1 MIEVQITNSMRETA
15 HDMASEMGILK
26 RSITKGQGNVY
37 GFLGELVA
45 LNVLG
50 GIHQNTMDY
59 DIVVDNEYDTQGH
72 GYRIDVKTKKTTVK
86 PKPDY
91 DCSVADLTRKQNCDY
106 YAFVRVLSDQSVGWF
121 LGLKKAEQYFTD
133 ARYIKKGDYD
143 NSNGFTARANCYNM
157 PISALDVDLP
167 TSFRH
172 KTVKSALSAG

>member
-1 MIEVQITNSMRETA
+1 MIEVQITNAMRETA
-15 HDMASEMGILK
+15 HDMSSEMGILS
-26 RSITKGQGNVY
+26 RSITRGQGNVY

-45 LNVLG
+45 LDVLDG
-50 GIHQNTMDY
+50 VHQNTMDY
-59 DIVVDNEYDTQGH
+59 DIIVD

-86 PKPDY
+86 PKQDY

-121 LGLKKAEQYFTD
+121 LGVKKAEQYFTD
-133 ARYIKKGDYD
+133 ASYIKKGDYD

>member
-15 HDMASEMGILK
+15 HDMASEMGILS
-26 RSITKGQGNVY
+26 RSITRGQGNVY

-45 LNVLG
+45 LDVLG

-59 DIVVDNEYDTQGH
+59 DILVDGSK
-72 GYRIDVKTKKTTVK
+72 IDVKTKKTTVK

-106 YAFVRVLSDQSVGWF
+106 YAFVRVLSDQSTGWF
-121 LGLKKAEQYFTD
+121 LGVKKAEQYFTD

>member
-15 HDMASEMGILK
+15 HDMSSEMGILS
-26 RSITKGQGNVY
+26 RSITRGQGNVY

-45 LNVLG
+45 LDVLDG
-50 GIHQNTMDY
+50 VHQNTMDY
-59 DIVVDNEYDTQGH
+59 DILVDGSK
-72 GYRIDVKTKKTTVK
+72 IDVKTKKTTVK

-121 LGLKKAEQYFTD
+121 LGVKKAEQYFTD

>member
-1 MIEVQITNSMRETA
+1 MIEVQITNSMREVA
-15 HDMASEMGILK
+15 HDMSSEMGILS
-26 RSITKGQGNVY
+26 RSITRGQGNVY

-45 LNVLG
+45 LDVLG

-59 DIVVDNEYDTQGH
+59 DILVDGSK
-72 GYRIDVKTKKTTVK
+72 IDVKTKKTTVK

-121 LGLKKAEQYFTD
+121 LGVKKAEQYFTD

>member
-15 HDMASEMGILK
+15 HDMSSEMGILS
-26 RSITKGQGNVY
+26 RSITRGQGNVY

-45 LNVLG
+45 LDVLG
-50 GIHQNTMDY
+50 GVHQNTMDY
-59 DIVVDNEYDTQGH
+59 DILV
-72 GYRIDVKTKKTTVK
+72 DVKTKKTTVK

-121 LGLKKAEQYFTD
+121 LGVKKAEQYFTD

>member
-15 HDMASEMGILK
+15 HDMSSEMGILS
-26 RSITKGQGNVY
+26 RSITRGQGNVY

-45 LNVLG
+45 LDVLG

-59 DIVVDNEYDTQGH
+59 DIVVDN
-72 GYRIDVKTKKTTVK
+72 DVKTKKTTVK

-121 LGLKKAEQYFTD
+121 LGVKKAEQYFTD

>member
-15 HDMASEMGILK
+15 HDMSSEMGILS
-26 RSITKGQGNVY
+26 RSITRGQGNVY

-45 LNVLG
+45 LDVLG
-50 GIHQNTMDY
+50 GVHQNTMDY
-59 DIVVDNEYDTQGH
+59 DILVDGSK
-72 GYRIDVKTKKTTVK
+72 IDVKTKKTTVK

-121 LGLKKAEQYFTD
+121 LGVKKAEQYFTD

>member
-15 HDMASEMGILK
+15 HDMSSEMGILS
-26 RSITKGQGNVY
+26 RSITRGQGNVY

-45 LNVLG
+45 LDVLG

-59 DIVVDNEYDTQGH
+59 DILVDGSK
-72 GYRIDVKTKKTTVK
+72 IDVKTKKTTVK

-121 LGLKKAEQYFTD
+121 LGVKKAEQYFTD

>member
-1 MIEVQITNSMRETA
+1 MIEVKISNDMRNTA
-15 HDMASEMGILK
+15 HEMSEEMGILR
-26 RSITKGQGNVY
+26 RSITRGQGNVF
-37 GFLGELVA
+37 GFLGELIS
-45 LNVLG
+45 LEVLG

-59 DIVVDNEYDTQGH
+59 DILVDGQK
-72 GYRIDVKTKKTTVK
+72 IDVKTKKTTVK
-86 PKPDY
+86 PKPHY
-91 DCSVADLTRKQNCDY
+91 DCSVADVTRKQNCDY

-121 LGLKKAEQYFTD
+121 LGVKKAEQYFTD

>member
-15 HDMASEMGILK
+15 HDMSSEMGILS
-26 RSITKGQGNVY
+26 RSITRGQGNVY

-45 LNVLG
+45 LDVLG
-50 GIHQNTMDY
+50 GVHQNTMDY
-59 DIVVDNEYDTQGH
+59 DILVDGSK
-72 GYRIDVKTKKTTVK
+72 IDVKTKKTTVK

-121 LGLKKAEQYFTD
+121 LGVKKAEQYFTD

-167 TSFRH
+167 TSFGIRQ
-172 KTVKSALSAG
+172 

>member
-1 MIEVQITNSMRETA
+1 MIEVQITNSMREIA
-15 HDMASEMGILK
+15 HDMSSEMGILS
-26 RSITKGQGNVY
+26 RSITRGQGNVY

-45 LNVLG
+45 LDVLG

-59 DIVVDNEYDTQGH
+59 DILVDGSK
-72 GYRIDVKTKKTTVK
+72 IDVKTKKTTVK

-121 LGLKKAEQYFTD
+121 LGVKKAEQYFTD

>member
-15 HDMASEMGILK
+15 HDMSSEMGILS
-26 RSITKGQGNVY
+26 RSITRGQGNVY

-45 LNVLG
+45 LDVLG

-59 DIVVDNEYDTQGH
+59 DILVDGSK
-72 GYRIDVKTKKTTVK
+72 IDVKTKKTTVK

-157 PISALDVDLP
+157 SISALDVDLP

>member
-15 HDMASEMGILK
+15 HDMSSEMGILS
-26 RSITKGQGNVY
+26 RSITRGQGNVY

-45 LNVLG
+45 LDVLG
-50 GIHQNTMDY
+50 GTHQNTMDY
-59 DIVVDNEYDTQGH
+59 DILVDGSK
-72 GYRIDVKTKKTTVK
+72 IDVKTKKTTVK

-121 LGLKKAEQYFTD
+121 LGVKKAEQYFTD

>member
-1 MIEVQITNSMRETA
+1 MIEVQITNAMRETA
-15 HDMASEMGILK
+15 HDMSSEMGILS
-26 RSITKGQGNVY
+26 RSITRGQGNVY

-45 LNVLG
+45 LDVLG

-59 DIVVDNEYDTQGH
+59 DILVDGSK
-72 GYRIDVKTKKTTVK
+72 IDVKTKKTTVK

-121 LGLKKAEQYFTD
+121 LGVKKAEQYFTD

>member
-1 MIEVQITNSMRETA
+1 MIEVQITNAMREVA
-15 HDMASEMGILK
+15 HDMSSEMGILK
-26 RSITKGQGNVY
+26 RSITRGQGNVY

-45 LNVLG
+45 LDVLDG
-50 GIHQNTMDY
+50 LHQNTMDY
-59 DIVVDNEYDTQGH
+59 DIIVD
-72 GYRIDVKTKKTTVK
+72 GYKIDVKTKKTTVK

-91 DCSVADLTRKQNCDY
+91 DCSVADLTRKQNCDF

-121 LGLKKAEQYFTD
+121 LGVKKAEQYFTD

>member
-1 MIEVQITNSMRETA
+1 MIEVQITNAMREVA
-15 HDMASEMGILK
+15 HDMSSEMGILK
-26 RSITKGQGNVY
+26 RSITRGQGNVY

-45 LNVLG
+45 LDVLG

-59 DIVVDNEYDTQGH
+59 DILVDGSK
-72 GYRIDVKTKKTTVK
+72 IDVKTKKTTVK

-121 LGLKKAEQYFTD
+121 LGVKKAEQYFTD

>member
-15 HDMASEMGILK
+15 HDMASEMGILS
-26 RSITKGQGNVY
+26 RSITRGQGNVY

-45 LNVLG
+45 LDVLG

-59 DIVVDNEYDTQGH
+59 DILVDGSK
-72 GYRIDVKTKKTTVK
+72 IDVKTKKTTVK

-121 LGLKKAEQYFTD
+121 LGVKKAEQYFTD

-157 PISALDVDLP
+157 PISSLDVDLP

>member
-1 MIEVQITNSMRETA
+1 MIEVQITNSMREIA
-15 HDMASEMGILK
+15 HDMSSEMGILS
-26 RSITKGQGNVY
+26 RSITRGQGNVY

-45 LNVLG
+45 LDILG

-59 DIVVDNEYDTQGH
+59 DILVDGSK
-72 GYRIDVKTKKTTVK
+72 IDVKTKKTTVK

-121 LGLKKAEQYFTD
+121 LGVKKAEQYFTD